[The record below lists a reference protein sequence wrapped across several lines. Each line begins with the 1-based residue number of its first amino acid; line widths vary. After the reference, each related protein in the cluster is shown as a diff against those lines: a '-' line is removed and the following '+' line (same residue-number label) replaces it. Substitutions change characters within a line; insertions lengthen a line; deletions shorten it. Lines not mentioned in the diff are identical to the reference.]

1 MIGFQL
7 LRVWACV
14 HLPRNFTGNK
24 CILFMNLV
32 KMQFYLEFGFTLK
45 YYSHHLFIVIWM
57 IIF

>member
-1 MIGFQL
+1 
-7 LRVWACV
+7 
-14 HLPRNFTGNK
+14 
-24 CILFMNLV
+24 MNLV